1 MGYIKTETEVYILK
15 IIGGP
20 ASQLLASRTA
30 RALGTEPVLCEFNRF
45 PDGELY
51 LRVADEIENENVTLI
66 QSTPTDSDF
75 VSLLQLIDA
84 CEGAKELNVVI
95 PYMGYARQDKKF
107 KSGEPISARAVARCI
122 NADRIFTVNI
132 HEKSVLEHFPAPAR
146 NLDAAKLLGEY
157 ITGFGLENPI
167 LVAPDEGAECLIKN
181 VASGPGFDYD
191 HLQKTRLSGDTVVI
205 KTKSVDVTGRHVV
218 LVDDMIA
225 TGGTMAESIRMFR
238 EQGAADVYIA
248 CVHPVLARNA
258 ALRLFNA
265 GVKDIIATDTLEK
278 AESRLSVAP
287 IIADA
292 LKDLN

>member
-1 MGYIKTETEVYILK
+1 MK
-15 IIGGP
+15 IVGGP

-51 LRVADEIENENVTLI
+51 LRIADEIKNESVTLI

-84 CEGAKELNVVI
+84 CNEAKELNVVI
-95 PYMGYARQDKKF
+95 PYMGYSRQDKRF
-107 KSGEPISARAVARCI
+107 KPGEPISARAAARCI
-122 NADRIFTVNI
+122 NADRVFTVNI
-132 HEKSVLEHFPAPAR
+132 HEKSVLGYFPCPAK

-157 ITGFGLENPI
+157 IAGFGLENPI
-167 LVAPDEGAECLIKN
+167 LVAPDEGAEGLVKK
-181 VASGPGFDYD
+181 VSSGLGFDYD
-191 HLQKTRLSGDTVVI
+191 HLQKTRLSGDTVTI
-205 KTKSVDVTGRHVV
+205 KTKNIDVTGRHVV

-225 TGGTMAESIRMFR
+225 TGGTMTESIKMLKD
-238 EQGAADVYIA
+238 QGAVDVYLA

-258 ALRLFNA
+258 VLRLFNA

-278 AESRLSVAP
+278 SESILSVAP
-287 IIADA
+287 LIADA
-292 LKDLN
+292 LKDLQ

>member
-1 MGYIKTETEVYILK
+1 MK
-15 IIGGP
+15 IVGGP

-30 RALGTEPVLCEFNRF
+30 RALGTDSVLCEFNRF

-51 LRVADEIENENVTLI
+51 LRIADETENEIVTLI
-66 QSTPTDSDF
+66 QSTPTDSDL

-84 CEGAKELNVVI
+84 CEGAKKLNVVI

-107 KSGEPISARAVARCI
+107 KPGEPISARAVARCI

-132 HEKSVLEHFPAPAR
+132 HEKSVLEHFPAPAE

-157 ITGFGLENPI
+157 IAGFGLENPI
-167 LVAPDEGAECLIKN
+167 LVAPDAGAEGLVKN
-181 VASGPGFDYD
+181 VSSGLGFDYD
-191 HLQKTRLSGDTVVI
+191 HLQKTRLSGDTVII
-205 KTKSVDVTGRHVV
+205 KTKNVDVTGRHVV

-225 TGGTMAESIRMFR
+225 TGGTMAESIRMLR
-238 EQGAADVYIA
+238 DQGAVDVYLA

-258 ALRLFNA
+258 VLRLFNA
-265 GVKDIIATDTLEK
+265 GVRDIISTDTLEK

-287 IIADA
+287 LIAEA
-292 LKDLN
+292 LKRL

>member
-1 MGYIKTETEVYILK
+1 MK

-30 RALGTEPVLCEFNRF
+30 RTLGIEPVLCEFNYF

-51 LRVADEIENENVTLI
+51 LRIAEEIENENVTLI
-66 QSTPTDSDF
+66 QSTPRDSDL

-84 CEGAKELNVVI
+84 CEGAKEINVVI

-107 KSGEPISARAVARCI
+107 KPGEPISARAVARCI
-122 NADRIFTVNI
+122 NADRVFTVNI
-132 HEKSVLEHFPAPAR
+132 HEKSILDYFPASAK
-146 NLDAAKLLGEY
+146 NLDAGKLLGQY
-157 ITGFGLENPI
+157 IAGLGLENT
-167 LVAPDEGAECLIKN
+167 LLLAPDEGAEGLVKN
-181 VASGPGFDYD
+181 VASDLNFDFD

-205 KTKSVDVTGRHVV
+205 KTKNLDATGRHVV
-218 LVDDMIA
+218 LIDDMIA
-225 TGGTMAESIRMFR
+225 TGGTMAESIRMLKA
-238 EQGAADVYIA
+238 QGALDVYIA

-265 GVKDIIATDTLEK
+265 GVKDIISTDTIEK

-287 IIADA
+287 LIAEA
-292 LKDLN
+292 LKGL

>member
-1 MGYIKTETEVYILK
+1 LK
-15 IIGGP
+15 IVGGP

-51 LRVADEIENENVTLI
+51 LRIVDEIENESVTLI

-84 CEGAKELNVVI
+84 CSEAKELNVVI

-107 KSGEPISARAVARCI
+107 KSGEPISARTVARCI

-132 HEKSVLEHFPAPAR
+132 HEKSILEHFSSPAE
-146 NLDAAKLLGEY
+146 NLDAAKLLGGY
-157 ITGFGLENPI
+157 IAGFGLDKPI
-167 LVAPDEGAECLIKN
+167 LIAPDEGAEGL
-181 VASGPGFDYD
+181 VMRVSSGLGFDFD
-191 HLQKTRLSGDTVVI
+191 HLQKTRLSGDTVTI
-205 KTKSVDVTGRHVV
+205 KTKNLDVTDRHVV

-225 TGGTMAESIRMFR
+225 TGGTMTESIKMLKA
-238 EQGAADVYIA
+238 QGATDVYLV

-278 AESRLSVAP
+278 AESKISIAP
-287 IIADA
+287 LIADA
-292 LKDLN
+292 LKNI

>member
-1 MGYIKTETEVYILK
+1 MK

-51 LRVADEIENENVTLI
+51 LRIAEETENERVTLI
-66 QSTPTDSDF
+66 QSTPTDSDL

-84 CEGAKELNVVI
+84 CEGARELNVVI

-107 KSGEPISARAVARCI
+107 KPGEPISARAIARCI
-122 NADRIFTVNI
+122 KADRVFTINI
-132 HEKSVLEHFPAPAR
+132 HEKSVLKHFPGPAD
-146 NLDAAKLLGEY
+146 NLDAAKLVGQY
-157 ITGFGLENPI
+157 IEGLGLENPLLI
-167 LVAPDEGAECLIKN
+167 APDSGAETLVKH
-181 VASGPGFDYD
+181 VSSGLGFDYD
-191 HLQKTRLSGDTVVI
+191 HLEKTRLSGDTVVI
-205 KTKSVDVTGRHVV
+205 KTKHLGVTGRHVV

-225 TGGTMAESIRMFR
+225 TGGTMAESIKMLRD
-238 EQGAADVYIA
+238 QGAAGVYIA

-265 GVKDIIATDTLEK
+265 GVKDIIGTDTLEK

-287 IIADA
+287 LIAEA
-292 LKDLN
+292 LRGLGLKI

>member
-1 MGYIKTETEVYILK
+1 MKIL
-15 IIGGP
+15 GGP

-51 LRVADEIENENVTLI
+51 LRIADEIENEKVSII
-66 QSTPTDSDF
+66 QSTPTDSDL

-84 CEGAKELNVVI
+84 CEGAKEVNVVI

-107 KSGEPISARAVARCI
+107 KSGEPISARAVARSL

-132 HEKSVLEHFPAPAR
+132 HEKSVLEHFLAPAK

-157 ITGFGLENPI
+157 IAGFGLENPI
-167 LVAPDEGAECLIKN
+167 LVAPDEGAEGLVKN
-181 VASGPGFDYD
+181 VSSGPGLDHD
-191 HLQKTRLSGDTVVI
+191 HLQKTRLSGDTVII

-225 TGGTMAESIRMFR
+225 TGGTMAESIRMLR
-238 EQGAADVYIA
+238 DQGAVDVHLV

-265 GVKDIIATDTLEK
+265 GVKDIISTDTLEK
-278 AESRLSVAP
+278 AESRISVAP
-287 IIADA
+287 LIADT
-292 LKDLN
+292 LKGL